1 MKKSI
6 LEVYALAVCFAAIAC
21 SAVALGVASYNVI
34 EIINPEFTLNAQ
46 EYNRHQSNDA
56 FWKGRHNIY
65 SADKREEK
73 RPPEEELT
81 KLRLESYQQALKSE
95 RRDAFKSLTKA
106 IIIIIIDI
114 VFFVVHWRIARRAR
128 EASIAT

>member
-6 LEVYALAVCFAAIAC
+6 LEIYALAVCFAAIVC
-21 SAVALGVASYNVI
+21 SAIALGVAIYNVI
-34 EIINPEFTLNAQ
+34 EINNPKFTISAQ
-46 EYNRHQSNDA
+46 EYNRHQSNDS
-56 FWKGRHNIY
+56 FWKGCSNVY
-65 SADKREEK
+65 GVGKKEEK

-95 RRDAFKSLTKA
+95 RRNAFQSLTKT

-128 EASIAT
+128 DASIAT

>member
-6 LEVYALAVCFAAIAC
+6 LEIYALAVCFAAIVC
-21 SAVALGVASYNVI
+21 SAIALGVAIYNVI
-34 EIINPEFTLNAQ
+34 EIINPEFTISAQ
-46 EYNRHQSNDA
+46 EYNHHQSNDS
-56 FWKGRHNIY
+56 FWKGCSNVY
-65 SADKREEK
+65 GTGKKEEK
-73 RPPEEELT
+73 KPLEEELT

-95 RRDAFKSLTKA
+95 RRNAFQSLTKT

-114 VFFVVHWRIARRAR
+114 FFFVVHWRIARRAR

>member
-6 LEVYALAVCFAAIAC
+6 LEVYALAVCFAAIVC
-21 SAVALGVASYNVI
+21 SAVALGVAIYSGI
-34 EIINPEFTLNAQ
+34 EIISPEFTISAQ

-56 FWKGRHNIY
+56 FWKGCRSVY
-65 SADKREEK
+65 GADKREEK

-95 RRDAFKSLTKA
+95 RRNAFISLTKA